1 MFDLHW
7 RASSEGEA
15 AGRQAGLA
23 PSGDHSAALG
33 GSSGELA
40 EGNAA
45 GAAWVGPEEGR
56 NGHQNPVTPAQ
67 QRAVGG
73 PQSGGSG
80 EDSSGGEGEGEGPG
94 RVPSQ
99 AISAAL
105 ATELSAPLS
114 AVDMGASPGVP
125 GSLSPLGEAGAP
137 GAERSE
143 GHAVHAEVEAA
154 DEERAALLPPGLPRI
169 ETKARASVDGG
180 HVASPLGAGG
190 PADDEARTAQLASLA
205 EQVGGGW
212 EFGVGWGAGCAADEQ
227 VGICMIGARWARHI
241 RFCVPGQWR
250 QREKWAHITRNPF
263 ALLCRRT
270 SAAWSGRLTKPSRR
284 RRLAGTARAAPAAAA
299 PARRGAAVAAP
310 AWRGRRRR
318 PTRAARSCVTGG
330 GRHGSG

>member
-1 MFDLHW
+1 MKQTCCRRGAAGHHTGQLVLWRRATWRAQVPAVVLIGIPLFEARLPPARPSALLQSPHYTPQPSPMQMFDLHW

-40 EGNAA
+40 EGSAA

-143 GHAVHAEVEAA
+143 GHAVHAEAEAA
-154 DEERAALLPPGLPRI
+154 DEERAALLPPGLPLI
-169 ETKARASVDGG
+169 ETKVRASVDGG

-205 EQVGGGW
+205 EQVGGGR

-250 QREKWAHITRNPF
+250 QH
-263 ALLCRRT
+263 
-270 SAAWSGRLTKPSRR
+270 
-284 RRLAGTARAAPAAAA
+284 
-299 PARRGAAVAAP
+299 
-310 AWRGRRRR
+310 
-318 PTRAARSCVTGG
+318 
-330 GRHGSG
+330 